1 MKKINA
7 GFFLVMLII
16 FLAGCVQT
24 GETKLTPEQKR
35 KHAQQ
40 SAKLHTELAAEYY
53 HRGQYEV
60 AIEEVEDAFQ
70 AVSNYAPAFNMMG
83 LINMS
88 LHADEKAR
96 ENFEKAL
103 NISSNDSEIH
113 NNYGWFLCQRMPEKM
128 DKAIGHFMTA
138 VSDPL
143 YKTPEISYSNA
154 GICELKR
161 NNFTAAK
168 NYFNKALSM
177 STAYAPA
184 LLGLIEVDFNSGNL
198 REAKSK
204 LSHYMRHSTQTP
216 ESLWLAVKIER
227 KIGDRYA
234 EESYTYQLMKRFP
247 NSKEASAL
255 REGRYE

>member
-1 MKKINA
+1 MKKISS
-7 GFFLVMLII
+7 GFFLVLLII
-16 FLAGCVQT
+16 LLIGCVQT
-24 GETKLTPEQKR
+24 GETKLTQEQKR
-35 KHAQQ
+35 KHEQQ

-53 HRGQYEV
+53 HRGQYDV
-60 AIEEVEDAFQ
+60 AIEEVEDAFK
-70 AVSNYAPAFNMMG
+70 AVSNYAPAFNMLG

-128 DKAIGHFMTA
+128 DQAIGHFMTA

-143 YKTPEISYSNA
+143 YKTPEISYTNA

-168 NYFNKALSM
+168 DYFNKALSM
-177 STAYAPA
+177 STAYSPA
-184 LLGLIEVDFNSGNL
+184 LLGLVEVDFDSGDL

-234 EESYTYQLMKRFP
+234 EESYAYQLMKRFP
-247 NSKEASAL
+247 NSKEVSAL